1 MTENKYLEVLVN
13 YTKQSGAFEWAAK
26 QYHADR
32 GNVEKRNAFL
42 STYSLLS
49 SVSYPQICDVY
60 QSNPKDKDAISVYD
74 IASVDFQLM
83 TLIYKNI
90 LNIP

>member
-1 MTENKYLEVLVN
+1 MGNSKYYKELEN

-26 QYHADR
+26 QYHADHS
-32 GNVEKRNAFL
+32 NVEKRNYFL

-49 SVSYPQICDVY
+49 SVYYPQIDSLY
-60 QSNPKDKDAISVYD
+60 KSNPKDEEAISVFE
-74 IASVDFQLM
+74 IARVDFLLM
-83 TLIYKNI
+83 TFIYNNI